1 MESIKIFIQRTVEP
15 IKIIVYNFPR
25 IFTTQIR
32 WENVFSNYSRLLIKL
47 RTVIDWNLNFNH
59 YLRTKSKIR
68 LIVEHNPLIDFYG
81 RTKSKSKTSLEYKI
95 PFSSVSILRAKLKSS
110 ASHNAIFNAAAYARS
125 FVFKRWIN
133 YSDTLKW
140 SDIPDNM
147 TMAEFIYN
155 IIE

>member
-32 WENVFSNYSRLLIKL
+32 WENIFSNYSKLLIKL
-47 RTVIDWNLNFNH
+47 RTIVGWNLNFNH
-59 YLRTKSKIR
+59 YIRTKSKIR

-81 RTKSKSKTSLEYKI
+81 RTKSKIKASLEYTI
-95 PFSSVSILRAKLKSS
+95 LFSSVSTFRAKLKSS
-110 ASHNAIFNAAAYARS
+110 ASHNATFNAISYARS

-133 YSDTLKW
+133 YSDAIKW

-147 TMAEFIYN
+147 TVAEFIYSE
-155 IIE
+155 II